1 MLLGI
6 FVKGLN
12 ERHKKDTIAYYF
24 EFIPQVIFL
33 VCMFGYMDFLIILKW
48 LTDWKGKEG
57 KAPSIISQVIN
68 NMLKGGELV
77 GDPLFGEK
85 GAQEN
90 VSFILFVVACCCV
103 PFILFVKP
111 IYQQMQH

>member
-6 FVKGLN
+6 AVKGLN
-12 ERHKKDTIAYYF
+12 ERFRKDNIAFYF

-33 VCMFGYMDFLIILKW
+33 CCMFGYMDVLIVFKW
-48 LTDWKGKEG
+48 LTDWKGNEG
-57 KAPSIISQVIN
+57 NAPSIISQVIN

-85 GAQEN
+85 GA
-90 VSFILFVVACCCV
+90 
-103 PFILFVKP
+103 
-111 IYQQMQH
+111 